1 MCPSQHLALDQ
12 GDSKATLVSQ
22 TMSVRFSV
30 QRKVPREADLTQM
43 GQHTLLTAAKETAWL
58 QSSLVPP
65 AKGLWQQALPHV
77 PCPSLSYPGA
87 NERLSCQI
95 REAGV

>member
-12 GDSKATLVSQ
+12 GDSEATLVSQ

-65 AKGLWQQALPHV
+65 AWPALAAGSAT
-77 PCPSLSYPGA
+77 CPMPQLVLSW
-87 NERLSCQI
+87 SQ
-95 REAGV
+95 

>member
-43 GQHTLLTAAKETAWL
+43 GQHTLLTAAKETTWL
-58 QSSLVPP
+58 QSSLVPSS
-65 AKGLWQQALPHV
+65 QRALAAGSAT
-77 PCPSLSYPGA
+77 CPMPQLVLSW
-87 NERLSCQI
+87 SQ
-95 REAGV
+95 